1 MVPTLRILS
10 RTFHLVV
17 LFAVL
22 LAGCDGSGGNGDA
35 PDPEPAEPQF
45 NLTGNWSMGEP
56 IDCEFSNLEGLLEA
70 LLAAVLDNP
79 EFLADQTGNEL
90 EENNLESDLSAVT
103 SNEFHVDQLGNDLEV
118 TFESNDG
125 SDAQLHGTIIGDQ
138 VHFSQSEERDLQALK
153 VDLHTEI
160 RGTVRD
166 EDRMVLTQE
175 SDWAVQIHDS
185 EPVTG
190 EINCTFHATRN

>member
-1 MVPTLRILS
+1 MLSILS

-22 LAGCDGSGGNGDA
+22 LAGCDRGVRDGDS
-35 PDPEPAEPQF
+35 PGPEPAAPQF
-45 NLTGNWSMGEP
+45 DLTGNWSMGEP

-70 LLAAVLDNP
+70 LLVAVLDNP

-90 EENNLESDLSAVT
+90 EENELESNLSAMT
-103 SNEFHVDQLGNDLEV
+103 SNEFHIDQMGNDLEV

-138 VHFSQSEERDLQALK
+138 VHFSQSEERDL
-153 VDLHTEI
+153 
-160 RGTVRD
+160 
-166 EDRMVLTQE
+166 
-175 SDWAVQIHDS
+175 
-185 EPVTG
+185 
-190 EINCTFHATRN
+190 

>member
-1 MVPTLRILS
+1 MLTLRILS

-22 LAGCDGSGGNGDA
+22 LAGCDGSGGNSN
-35 PDPEPAEPQF
+35 PTDPKPAEPQF

-56 IDCEFSNLEGLLEA
+56 TDCEFSNLEGLLEA
-70 LLAAVLDNP
+70 LLVAVLDNP

-90 EENNLESDLSAVT
+90 EENELESNLSAMT
-103 SNEFHVDQLGNDLEV
+103 SNEFHIDQMGNDLEV

-138 VHFSQSEERDLQALK
+138 VHLNQSEERDLLALK

-175 SDWAVQIHDS
+175 SDWAVQIQGS